1 MQEIKWS
8 GFDAI
13 KERVT
18 EDEICQAVRDKSN
31 KRVIVHAAGSRF
43 TDSRGREYEVWTDG
57 SVRKVKH
64 PEREAP

>member
-8 GFDAI
+8 GFETT
-13 KERVT
+13 KGPVS

-31 KRVIVHAAGSRF
+31 KRIIVHAAGSRF

-64 PEREAP
+64 PEREAK